1 MVVASKQAILEGVHL
16 HTLRNIVTTAAAA
29 AAAAAAAGSNGGA
42 VSAQPW

>member
-16 HTLRNIVTTAAAA
+16 HKLRNIVTAAA